1 MSDDILDGGHI
12 GFWCRYGSGD
22 GAVFMIGG
30 GGASCNR
37 ADHGIG
43 LTEKNNPGLGTSGAA
58 TADFGDDSAA
68 SQTTSAYALNLWI
81 R

>member
-1 MSDDILDGGHI
+1 
-12 GFWCRYGSGD
+12 
-22 GAVFMIGG
+22 MIGG
-30 GGASCNR
+30 GGASCSR

-43 LTEKNNPGLGTSGAA
+43 LTEENSPRLGTSGLE
-58 TADFGDDSAA
+58 TADFGDDSIA